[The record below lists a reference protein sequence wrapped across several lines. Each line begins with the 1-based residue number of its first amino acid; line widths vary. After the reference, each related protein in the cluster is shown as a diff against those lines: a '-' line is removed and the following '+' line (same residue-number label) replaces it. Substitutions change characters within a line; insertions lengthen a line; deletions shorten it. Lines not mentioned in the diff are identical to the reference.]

1 MKQGADGS
9 HLLRMCNAR
18 CMLPVTPRGEEGQ
31 GAGSANVVRGPPVR
45 GCTASN
51 VVPPRRMSLDWPPVK
66 ISR

>member
-18 CMLPVTPRGEEGQ
+18 CTLPVTPGGEEVQ
-31 GAGSANVVRGPPVR
+31 GAGSANVVRGPPR
-45 GCTASN
+45 GCAAN

-66 ISR
+66 IPR